1 MDHIPPGA
9 DPLRLDS
16 DSPAPPPDGEHTR
29 DPKELEEVEERN
41 ESSPAVPPPLPSWAD
56 GTPEF
61 GGLAFA
67 PMAGPAD
74 PFADGIEP
82 EQQPKPVG
90 ESERHL
96 SLDVVRGIAVL
107 GVLWVNIQS
116 FGLIDASRRM
126 FGIQI
131 DLGRLAIMGR
141 LYGIKGP
148 FEAFGYE
155 THVSGGEGPLDYA
168 AWWATMTLADTKFI
182 AIFSMLFGAGCAV
195 LIERHIGGLAY
206 YRRML
211 MLMFIGCI
219 HGYLM
224 WHGDIL
230 FLYGA
235 YGLALFFLVRMP
247 PMMLAILGMAGLARY
262 AFDAWSMPNT
272 NPEVGAVEIDL
283 HLRDWLGQFDWRL
296 QENFFRQ
303 KDGVIYFVPMGGSYM
318 LIGAALYRDRFLTGG
333 WKPWSYVAIAFVSFL
348 IGIPWFA
355 DQLSPTPDYST
366 DTVRFA
372 LYWSS
377 QLVTVG
383 WMALGVAL
391 AVFAAKFWFTRA
403 LAAVGRM
410 ALTNYL
416 MHTVICSTI
425 FFGHAFKQYEHF
437 DRATLMGIVFAIW
450 IFQLIASPIWLRYFR
465 FGPVEWIWRSATY
478 LRWQPLSRRE
488 LARLHESSEVIVEEA
503 DHCGG
508 PIGAEESP
516 PITGE
521 SELPDGG
528 ETPLPHPDSELPGG
542 SELQPQV
549 PAHENKWN

>member
-1 MDHIPPGA
+1 MDYIPPGA

-16 DSPAPPPDGEHTR
+16 DSPAPLPDEEHTR
-29 DPKELEEVEERN
+29 DPEALEEVEERT
-41 ESSPAVPPPLPSWAD
+41 ESSPAVPPPLPTWAE
-56 GTPEF
+56 GPPEF

-74 PFADGIEP
+74 PFDDGIELA
-82 EQQPKPVG
+82 QQPKPVG

-155 THVSGGEGPLDYA
+155 THVSGGDGPLNYA

-195 LIERHIGGLAY
+195 LIERHIGVSAY

-211 MLMFIGCI
+211 MLMFIGCV

-247 PMMLAILGMAGLARY
+247 PIMLAILGMAGLAHY
-262 AFDAWSMPNT
+262 AFDAWSIPNT

-296 QENFFRQ
+296 QENRFRQ
-303 KDGVIYFVPMGGSYM
+303 MDGLIYFVPMGGSYM

-333 WKPWSYVAIAFVSFL
+333 WKPHSYVLIAFVSFL
-348 IGIPWFA
+348 VGVPWFA
-355 DQLSPTPDYST
+355 EQLSPTPDYST

-403 LAAVGRM
+403 VAAVGRM

-425 FFGHAFKQYEHF
+425 FFGHAFGQYEHL
-437 DRATLMGIVFAIW
+437 DRATLMGIVLAIW
-450 IFQLIASPIWLRYFR
+450 VFQLVASPIWLRYFR
-465 FGPVEWIWRSATY
+465 FGPVEWFWRSATY
-478 LRWQPLSRRE
+478 LRWQPLLRTKTPT
-488 LARLHESSEVIVEEA
+488 VIEPSPVFG
-503 DHCGG
+503 DGTG
-508 PIGAEESP
+508 QYGDLLVAEESP
-516 PITGE
+516 HIAEE
-521 SELPDGG
+521 SRLPDDN
-528 ETPLPHPDSELPGG
+528 ES
-542 SELQPQV
+542 QPQDL
-549 PAHENKWN
+549 PYENKWN